1 MQTRILLRLKI
12 LWETNFVDDIILQR
26 NISFDSSTSITIRDE
41 DDKKKI
47 SERSTK
53 DCLWLIPGELEM

>member
-1 MQTRILLRLKI
+1 MKTRILLRLKI

-26 NISFDSSTSITIRDE
+26 NISFDSSTSITIQDE
-41 DDKKKI
+41 DDKKKY